1 MKSKLLIDTN
11 PYLKD
16 KALREKLILR
26 SVTTSSA
33 VEGIYVDINSIPEIK
48 ITRRRTKKIYQ
59 QLKKGSVT

>member
-16 KALREKLILR
+16 KALREKLILK

-33 VEGIYVDINSIPEIK
+33 VEGIYVDINSVPEIK
-48 ITRRRTKKIYQ
+48 ITKRRSKKIYQ
-59 QLKKGSVT
+59 NLRNRRVN